1 MQGCPHFWGD
11 VVLTAQN
18 CAMNI
23 QSFNQERRQNMKR
36 VTPIRRRPRLFTGR
50 RRPRTFNQLL
60 AFIIADSKKD
70 YYFRI
75 RNRNKADETVLK
87 FVYSPLVHKDRRAY
101 SACKPTYK
109 RYCETC
115 RQGNMKPLSSWKFK
129 KQMQLLGFV
138 YQKHHRFY
146 GNVVTTAYKNIG
158 LLPKIKKE

>member
-1 MQGCPHFWGD
+1 
-11 VVLTAQN
+11 
-18 CAMNI
+18 
-23 QSFNQERRQNMKR
+23 MKR
-36 VTPIRRRPRLFTGR
+36 VTPIRRRPRLPRRPRLFTGR
-50 RRPRTFNQLL
+50 RRPRTFKQLL
-60 AFIIADSKKD
+60 AFMIADSKKD

-75 RNRNKADETVLK
+75 RNRSKADETVLK

-101 SACKPTYK
+101 SACKTTYQ

-146 GNVVTTAYKNIG
+146 GDVVTTAYKNIG
-158 LLPKIKKE
+158 LEPRRNEG